1 MRGFARIAA
10 AVPQVAVGD
19 VERNVATT
27 LELWQRADAEGCAL
41 AAFPELGLTGY
52 TARDLFH
59 DRHLQDGVH
68 AGLAALVA
76 ASAGLS
82 TLAIVGAPLRCGD
95 ALYNV
100 AVAIQG
106 GRALAV
112 VPKSYLPT
120 YREFEE
126 RRWFRA
132 AADLEAGATTRI
144 AGAAVPMGT
153 DVLLVAEGCPDLVV
167 GVELCEDYW
176 VHVPPS
182 VYAISAGATVI
193 VNLSASNFVIGK
205 AELRRLLARSASD
218 RGKCA
223 YVYTAAGP
231 GESSTDLAFDAD
243 AFVCENGRELASS
256 RRFARESQLVV
267 VDVDLE
273 LLVRER
279 IVTTSFAEC
288 SHAHARPHRAVA
300 FQATDRPPAP
310 LRRAVARHPFVP
322 SDAQTLGS
330 RCWEIFE
337 IQTNALATR
346 MAALGRP
353 KLVLGLSG
361 GLDSTHAALVC
372 TGALELA
379 GQPREDLVCV
389 TMPGLGTTAGTRG
402 NAERLAESLGCTFR
416 EIAIDEAARTML
428 ALVGHGAAADTTDV
442 QGLLAK
448 LRADPKLGDITLE
461 NVQARLRTLAL
472 MTVANAVGGLVV
484 GTGDLSEKAL
494 GWSTYSGDHI
504 SMYDVNAGVPK
515 TLIQSVIRW
524 VANERAATWST
535 SVEAL
540 RATLFA
546 ILDTPISPE
555 LLPPDAAG
563 AIAQLTE
570 STLGPYELHDFF
582 LYHFVRNGETPTRI
596 LDLARVAFGD
606 DYAVDVLKKWL
617 RVFLSRF
624 FAHQFKRSCTADGP
638 KVGQVALSPRGD
650 WRMPSDARVRTW
662 VAEVDAYDA

>member
-19 VERNVATT
+19 VERNVAAT
-27 LELWQRADAEGCAL
+27 LELWRRAHADGCAL
-41 AAFPELGLTGY
+41 VASPELGLTGY

-76 ASAGLS
+76 ASAELS
-82 TLAIVGAPLRCGD
+82 PMAIVGAPLRCGD

-153 DVLLVAEGCPDLVV
+153 DVLLAASGCPDLVV

-288 SHAHARPHRAVA
+288 SHAHARPHRVVA
-300 FQATDRPPAP
+300 FEAADRPPAP

-322 SDAQTLGS
+322 SDPQTLGS

-402 NAERLAESLGCTFR
+402 NAERLAEALGCSFR

-428 ALVGHGAAADTTDV
+428 ALVGHGAAVDTTDV
-442 QGLLAK
+442 EGLLAK

-461 NVQARLRTLAL
+461 NVQARRSLGEGPGLVDVRRRSHLDVRRQRGRAQDADPVGDPLGRERARRDVVHLGRGATRHAVRDPRHPDLPRAPAARRRGCDRPAHRVDARTL
-472 MTVANAVGGLVV
+472 
-484 GTGDLSEKAL
+484 
-494 GWSTYSGDHI
+494 
-504 SMYDVNAGVPK
+504 
-515 TLIQSVIRW
+515 
-524 VANERAATWST
+524 RAARLLPLS
-535 SVEAL
+535 L
-540 RATLFA
+540 RAQRR
-546 ILDTPISPE
+546 DT
-555 LLPPDAAG
+555 DADPRSGAG
-563 AIAQLTE
+563 
-570 STLGPYELHDFF
+570 
-582 LYHFVRNGETPTRI
+582 R
-596 LDLARVAFGD
+596 
-606 DYAVDVLKKWL
+606 L
-617 RVFLSRF
+617 R
-624 FAHQFKRSCTADGP
+624 
-638 KVGQVALSPRGD
+638 
-650 WRMPSDARVRTW
+650 
-662 VAEVDAYDA
+662 